1 MYNWYRFLVSIY
13 HDITVG
19 SNLKKSAKFV
29 SKAKINWFFKEIFGM
44 ELPSKKPAEQVVK
57 KFFQKC

>member
-29 SKAKINWFFKEIFGM
+29 SKAKINGFLKEIF
-44 ELPSKKPAEQVVK
+44 EA
-57 KFFQKC
+57 